1 MKSSLVQSLAERG
14 LAITDSLAFLAP
26 LLTRLVIGEAFF
38 LTGRGKWMNFDRTVD
53 FFGSLGIPFPHANA
67 AFISSLEL
75 VGGIFL
81 ILGLGTRLFAAL
93 LSCSMVVA
101 LLTADKADF
110 VSKFWTAITDV
121 TPAVYLLFLIWLVL
135 YGAGPVSL
143 DQLIGKRLVR
153 SSA

>member
-1 MKSSLVQSLAERG
+1 MRNSLLQSLVNRAS
-14 LAITDSLAFLAP
+14 AIIASLAFLAP

-53 FFGSLGIPFPHANA
+53 FFGSLGIPFPQANA
-67 AFISSLEL
+67 AFIASLE
-75 VGGIFL
+75 VAGGIFL

-101 LLTADKADF
+101 LLTADRADF
-110 VSKFWTAITDV
+110 IAKFWTAITDV
-121 TPAVYLLFLIWLVL
+121 TPAVYLLFLMWLVL

-143 DQLIGKRLVR
+143 DQLIGKRLLR
-153 SSA
+153 SPA